1 MKKWSIPVMVAI
13 VALLMPASSATA
25 SAQEKDSFCIDKTF
39 DRWAVHLTNTI
50 ARTDNAASDNV
61 TMTKSEIL
69 KLKGVIGKG
78 INTAPG
84 LQKPF
89 NLKSQAAK
97 HTVNSDNVTLTKAEI
112 LKLMGV
118 PGKGIE
124 TAPGLQKPF
133 NPKSQ
138 AAEHAGKKDNDSE
151 EEQLRIMQSTEN
163 HGDTQGQIEIK
174 QKLKNQR

>member
-1 MKKWSIPVMVAI
+1 MVAI

-50 ARTDNAASDNV
+50 AHTDNAASDNV
-61 TMTKSEIL
+61 TMTKS
-69 KLKGVIGKG
+69 K
-78 INTAPG
+78 
-84 LQKPF
+84 
-89 NLKSQAAK
+89 
-97 HTVNSDNVTLTKAEI
+97 I

-151 EEQLRIMQSTEN
+151 EEQLRIRQSTEN

-174 QKLKNQR
+174 QKVKNQR

>member
-1 MKKWSIPVMVAI
+1 MEHSCDGSHRRVADTG
-13 VALLMPASSATA
+13 VLGYCQRPR
-25 SAQEKDSFCIDKTF
+25 KDSFCIDKTF

-50 ARTDNAASDNV
+50 ARTDNAASDNG
-61 TMTKSEIL
+61 TMTKTEIL
-69 KLKGVIGKG
+69 KLKGGIGKG

-97 HTVNSDNVTLTKAEI
+97 HTVNSDNVTLTKAAI

-138 AAEHAGKKDNDSE
+138 AAEHAGKKTKTTIMKRNSE
-151 EEQLRIMQSTEN
+151 NKAEQ
-163 HGDTQGQIEIK
+163 
-174 QKLKNQR
+174 

>member
-1 MKKWSIPVMVAI
+1 MKKWSIPVIIVI
-13 VALLMPASSATA
+13 VALSIPMSSVYVE
-25 SAQEKDSFCIDKTF
+25 AQEQAKQEILRRG
-39 DRWAVHLTNTI
+39 DRISAVN
-50 ARTDNAASDNV
+50 SDNV
-61 TMTKSEIL
+61 TPTKAEIL
-69 KLKGVIGKG
+69 KLSGVIGKG
-78 INTAPG
+78 IDNAPG

-89 NLKSQAAK
+89 NPNSQAAK

-174 QKLKNQR
+174 QKVKNQR